1 MGKRGKILREKGDDF
16 SGRRR
21 RFRGRR
27 GMILKR
33 GEGKDL
39 EGGGGRLG
47 RGNKKIF
54 LGGRGKISEGGGGR
68 FFLRGGGDFGGRGR
82 RGGDGPRTTK
92 YWPVPPNNNPVLPDT
107 DQYYPILTQNHQVQ
121 TSSTQY

>member
-1 MGKRGKILREKGDDF
+1 MREKGDDF

-21 RFRGRR
+21 RFWGRR
-27 GMILKR
+27 GMVLKR

-54 LGGRGKISEGGGGR
+54 WGGGGR
-68 FFLRGGGDFGGRGR
+68 FLGGGRGR
-82 RGGDGPRTTK
+82 L
-92 YWPVPPNNNPVLPDT
+92 YANS
-107 DQYYPILTQNHQVQ
+107 IL
-121 TSSTQY
+121 S

>member
-16 SGRRR
+16 NGRRR

-47 RGNKKIF
+47 RGNK
-54 LGGRGKISEGGGGR
+54 
-68 FFLRGGGDFGGRGR
+68 
-82 RGGDGPRTTK
+82 
-92 YWPVPPNNNPVLPDT
+92 N
-107 DQYYPILTQNHQVQ
+107 
-121 TSSTQY
+121 